1 MRSLLLSAL
10 LLTLL
15 AGCDTTPTASTT
27 TPATEIKPEAPAPYL
42 EDLGVQD
49 TRWGSL
55 RVLYG
60 MRPSKST
67 KPTYPR
73 SLRKQDITGAVVL
86 DVLVDEAGKPA
97 EIVLNK
103 SSGYTEFDDNAIKC
117 VKQWTYPAWQ
127 ENGHPSK
134 VVSRQNID
142 FMIFIN

>member
-1 MRSLLLSAL
+1 MRSLLLSAI

-15 AGCDTTPTASTT
+15 TGCGTTSTA
-27 TPATEIKPEAPAPYL
+27 PATSPATAVKPEAPAPYL

-49 TRWGSL
+49 TRWGNL

-60 MRPSKST
+60 MRPNKST

-86 DVLVDEAGKPA
+86 DVLVDETGKPI

-127 ENGHPSK
+127 ENGKPSK